1 MSFWK
6 NKPVSV
12 KRFQDDYKR
21 RSFNSHLIV
30 TPDVLLENSSRE
42 IDTSKIQLEYDLLLD
57 PNEYQR
63 QQMLQFINSN
73 YGDDKSDLT
82 LIYSKELFDSFI
94 KPDNLCI
101 VFYAKGNRKQDKI
114 NFEKMIGL
122 IIAKRHNLFIRD
134 YTDKITPENQ
144 YGFKNYDCI
153 DVDFL
158 CLVKQLRNMHVSSY
172 MINVVTKE
180 CMIQYNKS
188 VACAVYTV
196 NKRLKSD
203 SFCKKSYFHRPINI
217 ENMLDS
223 EMLTIT
229 GDDQYTYDDSL
240 RLLKRV
246 YNSFSYSKEFFS
258 NINLQLKSFT
268 NLDEFD
274 ITDKDGLVDDL
285 YDKLVEYSY
294 KHYDVFEY
302 KSKADFIQIL
312 NNPIFLKF
320 ITIDDSNNVL
330 DFVCLFKL
338 DTYNTRLQKLSR
350 NGNFYLMFLKKYS
363 NTRLSYLLE
372 AITEHCYK
380 NDIYDVITVMNIFD
394 AKSDM
399 YNTFKLLKASADL
412 YYYVYNIEVTP
423 IYPHKNGLITI

>member
-12 KRFQDDYKR
+12 KRFQEDYKR
-21 RSFNSHLIV
+21 RSFRSHLIV
-30 TPDVLLENSSRE
+30 TADTLLENSSKE
-42 IDTSKIQLEYDLLLD
+42 IDTSRIQLEYDLLLD
-57 PNEYQR
+57 PNDYQR
-63 QQMLQFINSN
+63 QQMLKFINAN
-73 YGDDKSDLT
+73 YGDNKSDLT

-101 VFYAKGNRKQDKI
+101 VFYSIGNRKQDQI
-114 NFEKMIGL
+114 NFEKMVGL
-122 IIAKRHNLFIRD
+122 IIAKRHDLFIRD
-134 YTDKITPENQ
+134 YTDKITQENE
-144 YGFKNYDCI
+144 YGFKKYDCI

-158 CLVKQLRNMHVSSY
+158 CLVKQLRNLHVSSY

-203 SFCKKSYFHRPINI
+203 NFCKKSYFHRPINI

-223 EMLTIT
+223 EMLSIT
-229 GDDQYTYDDSL
+229 GHEQYTYEDSL

-246 YNSFSYSKEFFS
+246 YNSFSYPKDFFS
-258 NINLQLKSFT
+258 NSNLQLKWFT
-268 NLDEFD
+268 TLKDFD
-274 ITDKDGLVDDL
+274 TPNKDGLVDDL
-285 YDKLVEYSY
+285 YNQLVEYSY
-294 KHYDVFEY
+294 KHYDIFEY
-302 KSKADFIQIL
+302 KSKSDFIKIL
-312 NNPIFLKF
+312 DNPIFLKF
-320 ITIDDSNNVL
+320 VTVDNNNNVS
-330 DFVCLFKL
+330 DFLCLFKL
-338 DTYNTRLQKLSR
+338 DTYNTKLKKLSR
-350 NGNFYLMFLKKYS
+350 NGNFYSMFLKDYS

-380 NDIYDVITVMNIFD
+380 NDIYDVITVMNIFN

-412 YYYVYNIEVTP
+412 YYYVYNIEVTS
-423 IYPHKNGLITI
+423 IFPHKNGLITI